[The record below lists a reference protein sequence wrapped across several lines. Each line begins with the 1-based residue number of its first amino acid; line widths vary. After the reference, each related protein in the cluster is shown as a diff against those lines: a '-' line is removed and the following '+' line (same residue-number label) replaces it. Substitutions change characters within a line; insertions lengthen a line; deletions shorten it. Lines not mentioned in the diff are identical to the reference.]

1 MNREVVSYLIFGVL
15 TTLVGYGSYALFRY
29 LMPDGQSVPE
39 FLQFLYALGG
49 DSKTVL
55 PNILSW
61 ICAVIFAYVTN
72 RAFVFQSK
80 AQGFHILR
88 EIISFVAARILTLF
102 ISIAIMFLLIDLPK
116 VDNVILEIA
125 AKLFEAVVV
134 VILNYVFS
142 KLFVFKKKK
151 TE

>member
-1 MNREVVSYLIFGVL
+1 MNREVISYLIFGVL

-29 LMPDGQSVPE
+29 LLPDGQSVPE
-39 FLQFLYALGG
+39 FLRFLYALGG

-80 AQGFHILR
+80 ARGLSILR
-88 EIISFVAARILTLF
+88 EIVSFVAARILTLF
-102 ISIAIMFLLIDLPK
+102 ISVAIMFLLIDLPK
-116 VDNVILEIA
+116 VDNVILEVA

-142 KLFVFKKKK
+142 KLFVFRKKR